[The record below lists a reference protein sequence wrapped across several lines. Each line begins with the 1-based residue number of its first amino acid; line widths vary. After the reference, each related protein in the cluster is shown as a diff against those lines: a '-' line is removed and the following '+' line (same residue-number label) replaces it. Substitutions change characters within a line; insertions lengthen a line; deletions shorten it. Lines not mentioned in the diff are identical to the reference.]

1 MSVHRVNW
9 LRARARYHRWR
20 EEFNIT
26 SHEMEWVTRYFL
38 HQMGRW
44 AAWKEL
50 ALTEGKNGHVCYAE
64 GQMDIWMRLAEDA
77 NKRFSVTNHH
87 YQAIL
92 LV

>member
-1 MSVHRVNW
+1 M
-9 LRARARYHRWR
+9 RARYHHWR

-26 SHEMEWVTRYFL
+26 PHEMDWVTRYFL
-38 HQMGRW
+38 YQMRRW

-50 ALTEGKNGHVCYAE
+50 AITEGKNGHASYAE

-77 NKRFSVTNHH
+77 NKWFSVTNHH
-87 YQAIL
+87 YQVIL